1 MDFKGSDSNIISNIR
16 GGILM
21 SAGHFPESL
30 SQAILV
36 GIILVGKLGVGVLSG
51 AVEGK
56 VADVN
61 NHNNNNKS
69 NTTY

>member
-1 MDFKGSDSNIISNIR
+1 
-16 GGILM
+16 M